1 MADDTSTPQAET
13 AEQPSDNL
21 IEAPLI
27 AHLSTQALATQVLEA
42 QALEAQ
48 TRAIETDGHF
58 IRREDLSNPS
68 IGKDRSVHACI
79 QAGT

>member
-42 QALEAQ
+42 Q